1 MHSQRGLVDDANHGT
16 GERLMRAMNELQRR
30 PAALTVLAAA
40 ATTALLLFVVR
51 TSPPAAWVLA
61 VVGILGAYVLLT
73 HTTAAERA
81 TAQLV
86 FDRAGVGLAR
96 VRLDGSW
103 LEVNQAYCD
112 ILGYPPAEL
121 LGRRFQDLTHPDD
134 LEEDLEH
141 TRRLIRGAVG
151 SYALEKRYIR
161 KNGEPVWVELVKT
174 LARTPDG
181 EPSYM
186 IASAIDISSRKAAEH
201 ARDEARALVDAL
213 YVQAPIGLGYYD
225 RSLRCVLA
233 NEALTRMAGLSVA
246 AHLGSYVGDILP
258 GPLGEGVAEDMR
270 RVIETGVATARLPL
284 EVALPPSYEAED
296 WIISYFPVRVGG
308 AEVVGV
314 GCIAQAITHQR
325 RTERERERLVVEL
338 REAVRARDDFLSIA
352 SHELRTPLTT
362 LMLGSEHLMRL
373 CAGREPPPASTLLG
387 KVERIHAQGKRLE
400 RLVGTLLDV
409 ARIAQG
415 RVELFPEQL
424 DVAFVVRDQV
434 MRLEENAAKAG
445 STVTV
450 DAPSPIVGR
459 FDRTRLEQIVDNLVA
474 NAIKFGSGKSVEVA
488 VHATDQ
494 GVRLTVRDHGLGIAK
509 EDRARIFERF
519 EQAISERHY
528 GGLGLGLW
536 VTRQIV
542 EAMGGTVFV
551 TGEVGEGSTFIVEW
565 PS

>member
-1 MHSQRGLVDDANHGT
+1 
-16 GERLMRAMNELQRR
+16 
-30 PAALTVLAAA
+30 
-40 ATTALLLFVVR
+40 
-51 TSPPAAWVLA
+51 
-61 VVGILGAYVLLT
+61 
-73 HTTAAERA
+73 
-81 TAQLV
+81 
-86 FDRAGVGLAR
+86 
-96 VRLDGSW
+96 
-103 LEVNQAYCD
+103 
-112 ILGYPPAEL
+112 
-121 LGRRFQDLTHPDD
+121 
-134 LEEDLEH
+134 
-141 TRRLIRGAVG
+141 
-151 SYALEKRYIR
+151 
-161 KNGEPVWVELVKT
+161 
-174 LARTPDG
+174 
-181 EPSYM
+181 
-186 IASAIDISSRKAAEH
+186 
-201 ARDEARALVDAL
+201 
-213 YVQAPIGLGYYD
+213 
-225 RSLRCVLA
+225 
-233 NEALTRMAGLSVA
+233 
-246 AHLGSYVGDILP
+246 
-258 GPLGEGVAEDMR
+258 
-270 RVIETGVATARLPL
+270 
-284 EVALPPSYEAED
+284 
-296 WIISYFPVRVGG
+296 
-308 AEVVGV
+308 VVGV